1 MPTQLTDELYFNES
15 SLDSNYQHLKYFFEG
30 YRETA
35 LSLRHGS
42 DYLWDVLEID
52 QGRYSP
58 GSAREVSYRMGSEQ
72 AKKELI

>member
-1 MPTQLTDELYFNES
+1 MAKLIDSLYSKES
-15 SLDSNYQHLKYFFEG
+15 DLDSNYQHLKYYFEG

-35 LSLRHGS
+35 LSLIHGS

-58 GSAREVSYRMGSEQ
+58 GSAREVSYIMGVEQ